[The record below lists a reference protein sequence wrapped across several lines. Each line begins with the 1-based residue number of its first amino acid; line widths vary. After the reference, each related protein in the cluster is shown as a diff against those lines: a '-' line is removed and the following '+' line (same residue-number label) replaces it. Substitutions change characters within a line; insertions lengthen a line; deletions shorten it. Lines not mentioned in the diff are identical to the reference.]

1 MGYSTSASNAKRTK
15 LDDDNLK
22 NMSRDTGPFSVL
34 ELGRKLLL
42 AFPPAKTFL
51 AATAAMYVLN
61 QAHMLPKP
69 LSAVVS
75 KALFWPTLPITM
87 VKRIRS
93 WTTDIDDV
101 VMMGGAPFH
110 TLLGMPQY
118 LYDRGVRG
126 VVNMC
131 EEYQGPVRKYEALGI
146 TELRLPTVDHF
157 APSVEA
163 LEEAVQFCQ
172 DFAKRGE
179 RVYIHCR
186 AGHGRSAAAVLAWMV
201 SRSSIPD
208 SDNEFFH
215 LKSLN
220 KELCEKRM
228 VRSTL
233 WKKTSVREFYQ
244 RASKR
249 VKHTKAQIKS
259 EKKKKVKSTNYEDKE
274 LKEEML
280 PVTVLEEEYDEE
292 LDISDL
298 YSEEEG
304 NYSYTERE
312 DSDDQ
317 LIKENEY
324 FSRSSEEE
332 LSDWNEEE

>member
-1 MGYSTSASNAKRTK
+1 
-15 LDDDNLK
+15 
-22 NMSRDTGPFSVL
+22 
-34 ELGRKLLL
+34 
-42 AFPPAKTFL
+42 
-51 AATAAMYVLN
+51 
-61 QAHMLPKP
+61 
-69 LSAVVS
+69 
-75 KALFWPTLPITM
+75 M

-157 APSVEA
+157 VPSVEA

-172 DFAKRGE
+172 DYAKRGE

-208 SDNEFFH
+208 GDSEFFH
-215 LKSLN
+215 LQSLN

-233 WKKTSVREFYQ
+233 WKKTSVKEFYQ
-244 RASKR
+244 RASKK
-249 VKHTKAQIKS
+249 VKHTKAQLKN
-259 EKKKKVKSTNYEDKE
+259 EKKKKVQSTNDEDKE
-274 LKEEML
+274 LKEEMP

-292 LDISDL
+292 LDISDV
-298 YSEEEG
+298 YSEEEES
-304 NYSYTERE
+304 YSYTERE

-332 LSDWNEEE
+332 LSDWDEEE